1 MMMLEYIVSFFG
13 GDTTLITQWVKT
25 GSESS
30 FLLIGLSGFSLVTFV
45 MSLVA
50 LPVIIAKI
58 PWDYFLETTP
68 RFLQSLPLLPR
79 ICLLVVKN
87 MAGGLLIA
95 LGIIM
100 LFIPGQG
107 LLTIIVGVAFM
118 NFPGKKK
125 LERLLLKTKK
135 IRRALN
141 WVRNKRGAKE
151 FKFP

>member
-1 MMMLEYIVSFFG
+1 MMILESIVSFFG
-13 GDTTLITQWVKT
+13 GDTTLIAQWVKT
-25 GSESS
+25 WSENS

-58 PWDYFLETTP
+58 PWNYFLEKTP
-68 RFLQSLPLLPR
+68 GFLQRRPLLPR

-87 MAGGLLIA
+87 MAGVLLIA
-95 LGIIM
+95 MGFIM

-107 LLTIIVGVAFM
+107 LLTIIVGVALM
-118 NFPGKKK
+118 NFPGKKN
-125 LERLLLKTKK
+125 LEQLLLKTKK

-141 WVRNKRGAKE
+141 WIRNKKGVRE

>member
-1 MMMLEYIVSFFG
+1 MMILEYIVSFFG
-13 GDTTLITQWVKT
+13 GDTTMIAQWVRT
-25 GSESS
+25 WSENS
-30 FLLIGLSGFSLVTFV
+30 FLLIGLSGFSLVTFAL
-45 MSLVA
+45 SLVA

-58 PWDYFLETTP
+58 PWNYFLETTP
-68 RFLQSLPLLPR
+68 GFLQTLPLLPR
-79 ICLLVVKN
+79 ICLLTIKN
-87 MAGGLLIA
+87 MAGVVLIA

-107 LLTIIVGVAFM
+107 LLTIIVGVALM

-125 LERLLLKTKK
+125 LERLLLQSKK